1 MPTTIYKL
9 PVQENIKQEQETKL
23 SNFKDTPKDQMP
35 RERLAAQ
42 GAGSLRDEEL
52 VAIMLKTGTKG
63 VSVLERSSELIR
75 KYKSLKTLC
84 SASLEQLRENKGI
97 GKAKA
102 IELNA
107 LFEIARRINNEIKKD
122 ELKNNKELSLTSPDL
137 VIHKIKE
144 DCISYD
150 VEGFYVLSLN
160 SKNKLIDCSIAS
172 SGIINASLVHPRET
186 FKIAI
191 DKRANSIIVAH
202 NHPSGDT
209 NPSREDINITARLK
223 ETGKV
228 IGIELLDH
236 VIFSRTDDYFSFK
249 EHDMI

>member
-1 MPTTIYKL
+1 MPSNIHKL
-9 PVQENIKQEQETKL
+9 PVASKIKNPEKL
-23 SNFKDTPKDQMP
+23 SGFKELPKDQMP
-35 RERLAAQ
+35 RERFYNH
-42 GAGSLRDEEL
+42 GAGSLKDEEL
-52 VAIMLKTGTKG
+52 VAIMLKTGIKG
-63 VSVLERSSELIR
+63 VSVLERSSELLR
-75 KYKSLKTLC
+75 KYQNLHSLC
-84 SASLEQLRENKGI
+84 STSHEQLLENKGI
-97 GKAKA
+97 GMAKA

-107 LFEIARRINNEIKKD
+107 CFEIARRINNEIRRI
-122 ELKNNKELSLTSPDL
+122 ELKNNRDLSLTSPDL
-137 VIHKIKE
+137 AIHKIKE
-144 DCISYD
+144 EDISYD

-160 SKNKLIDCSIAS
+160 SKNKLINCRLAT

-191 DKRANSIIVAH
+191 DNRANSIIVAH

-209 NPSREDINITARLK
+209 NPSKEDINITARLK

-236 VIFSRTDDYFSFK
+236 IIFSRSENYFSFK